1 MLVWAASL
9 VVALMMP
16 ATLVNP
22 TAATAP
28 AGHVLLVYLVAAG
41 CILLMLGATWLVALR
56 SKLKNV
62 LIVGIVPSVVITLY
76 TVLITIAQLQTG

>member
-9 VVALMMP
+9 VVALVMP

-22 TAATAP
+22 TAKTAP

-41 CILLMLGATWLVALR
+41 CVVLMLGTTWLVALR
-56 SKLKNV
+56 SSLKNV
-62 LIVGIVPSVVITLY
+62 LIVGVVPSVVITLY
-76 TVLITIAQLQTG
+76 TVLITIAKLQNG